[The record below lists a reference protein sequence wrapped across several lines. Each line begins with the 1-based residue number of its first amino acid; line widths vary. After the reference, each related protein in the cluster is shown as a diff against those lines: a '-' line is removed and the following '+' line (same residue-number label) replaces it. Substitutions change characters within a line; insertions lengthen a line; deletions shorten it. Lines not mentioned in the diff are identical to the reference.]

1 MVWII
6 AIVTA
11 LTGIAGGYF
20 GVYLPHTEKM
30 KIEQEERED
39 SRNLRWAYFE
49 ADTGKKAPSYVR
61 ERSAKKYDDDE
72 DENNDVVLERALPY
86 SPTPTDEQV
95 FFYGDGKTVPF
106 YRIKVQK
113 F

>member
-30 KIEQEERED
+30 RIEQEERED
-39 SRNLRWAYFE
+39 DRNLRWAYFE
-49 ADTGKKAPSYVR
+49 AKTGKKAPSYVR
-61 ERSAKKYDDDE
+61 DGSAKKDDDE
-72 DENNDVVLERALPY
+72 NDGGGLGRIPY
-86 SPTPTDEQV
+86 QYSAPTDKQT
-95 FFYGDGKTVPF
+95 FYYGDGKTVPF
-106 YRIKVQK
+106 YKIKVQK